1 MKIKYMVAGILAVS
15 AVFAQ
20 AKRFDIPKNAAQ
32 DTDKIMSQ
40 KYWDIWRT
48 SGTRTC
54 RRKSTPTSRRT
65 ARRTPS

>member
-40 KYWDIWRT
+40 KYWDI
-48 SGTRTC
+48 
-54 RRKSTPTSRRT
+54 
-65 ARRTPS
+65 